1 MIFKVSVCIYLVV
14 ATFNYL
20 ANGLTKFS
28 SSGYHIVH
36 NDLPANHMFRFLQ
49 GNAPRYRSPPPP
61 PILPQGIQGIAMFGQ
76 TSPAPGNPFAQF
88 NPAYGAHFPTG
99 GVAVCAIPPTQCQ
112 KSAYRTMDGSCNHLD
127 NPQAGV
133 ANTRYG
139 RLLSPKYGDG
149 ISSPTRAITGAEL
162 PNARLVSLVVFNE
175 LDVPDPEYTLV
186 NMQWGQIMTH
196 DMSMQAG
203 GTQGRQHPT
212 RCCTDDG
219 RLITTG
225 EAHSTCFPIVIT
237 PNDPAYSQVGTE
249 CLDFVRTLT
258 DRDIKC
264 FYDNGPAEQLTTVTS
279 YADLSLV
286 YGNSIQQNSE
296 IRAFQGGRMLVDQRN
311 GAEYLPPS
319 RNGTGDCDAAPP
331 GEVCYQAGDIRVNQ
345 NPGLAILHTILLR
358 EHNRIAD
365 SLAKLNPHYNDRTLF
380 QEARKINIA
389 QYQHISYYE
398 WLPIFLGS
406 ENMLKNRLIYKT
418 ASNNF
423 IKDFDSSIDPSVL
436 NEHATAAFRYF
447 HTQIEGRLDLVSEL
461 RSVLG
466 SLRLSDWMNRPA
478 IIEVGD
484 NFDSLTRGHAT
495 QPEELTDINFDREI
509 KHFLLRRNRPFGSDL
524 RAIDIQ
530 RNRDH
535 GLASYNDLR
544 EFCGLKRANS
554 WEDYGDLIE
563 REVIEKMKTLYAS
576 HEDVDL
582 TVGGSVEA
590 HVAGALAGP
599 TFLCILTEQFYRTRV
614 GDRFWHENGD
624 PLTGFTEEQLAEIR
638 KASMARLLCDN
649 GNQITSMQPSAF
661 KTISKSN
668 PVVPCSDIPQVDL
681 TKWIDQKPFVQPSD
695 TLNVIPFHYG
705 N

>member
-14 ATFNYL
+14 STFNYL

-99 GVAVCAIPPTQCQ
+99 GVAVCAIPPPQCQ

-225 EAHSTCFPIVIT
+225 EAHSTCFPIVIP

-365 SLAKLNPHYNDRTLF
+365 TLAKLNPHYNDRTLF

>member
-1 MIFKVSVCIYLVV
+1 MMMVWKVNAFHTFTLLVTISF
-14 ATFNYL
+14 AF
-20 ANGLTKFS
+20 GLTKVS
-28 SSGYHIVH
+28 SSTYHIVR
-36 NDLPANHMFRFLQ
+36 NDQLIPHAFKFQMGQ
-49 GNAPRYRSPPPP
+49 PQPS
-61 PILPQGIQGIAMFGQ
+61 ILLSSGP
-76 TSPAPGNPFAQF
+76 
-88 NPAYGAHFPTG
+88 
-99 GVAVCAIPPTQCQ
+99 
-112 KSAYRTMDGSCNHLD
+112 K
-127 NPQAGV
+127 
-133 ANTRYG
+133 RYG

-149 ISSPTRAITGAEL
+149 ISTPTRSVTGAEL
-162 PNARLVSLVVFNE
+162 PNARLISLIVFGE
-175 LDVPDPEYTLV
+175 LDVPDPQFTLM

-203 GTQGRQHPT
+203 GTQARKHPT
-212 RCCTDDG
+212 RCCTETG
-219 RLITTG
+219 SLISSGKT
-225 EAHSTCFPIVIT
+225 HSTCYPIIVP

-264 FYDNGPAEQLTTVTS
+264 LYENGPAEQLTAVTA

-296 IRAFQGGRMLVDQRN
+296 IRAFQGGRMLVDDRT

-319 RNGTGDCDAAPP
+319 RNSTADCDAAPP

-365 SLAKLNPHYNDRTLF
+365 SLVKFNPHYNDRTLF

-398 WLPIFLGS
+398 WLPMFLGS
-406 ENMLKNRLIYKT
+406 ENMQKNRLIYKT
-418 ASNNF
+418 DNNF
-423 IKDFDSSIDPSVL
+423 INDFDSSIDPSIL

-447 HTQIEGRLDLVSEL
+447 HSQIEGRLDLVSEL
-461 RSVLG
+461 RSILG
-466 SLRLSDWMNRPA
+466 SLRLSDWMNRPS
-478 IIEVGD
+478 IIEIGD

-535 GLASYNDLR
+535 GLASYNDMR
-544 EFCGLKRANS
+544 EFCGLGRASS
-554 WEDYGDLIE
+554 WDDYRDLIDGYI
-563 REVIEKMKTLYAS
+563 IEKMKTLYS
-576 HEDVDL
+576 GYEDVDL
-582 TVGGSVEA
+582 TVGGAVEA

-614 GDRFWHENGD
+614 GDRFWYENGD
-624 PLTGFTEEQLAEIR
+624 TLTGFTEGQLAELR
-638 KASMARLLCDN
+638 KISMARLLCDN
-649 GNQITSMQPSAF
+649 GNQISSMQPQAF
-661 KTISKSN
+661 KTVSKSN
-668 PVVPCSDIPQVDL
+668 PIVPCENIPQVDL
-681 TKWIDQKPFVQPSD
+681 TKWIDQKPVLQ
-695 TLNVIPFHYG
+695 G
-705 N
+705 